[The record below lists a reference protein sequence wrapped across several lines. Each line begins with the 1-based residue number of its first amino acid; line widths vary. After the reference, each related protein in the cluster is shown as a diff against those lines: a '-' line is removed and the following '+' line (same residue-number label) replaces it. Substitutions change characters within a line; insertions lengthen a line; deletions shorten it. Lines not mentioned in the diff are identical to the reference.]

1 MTKQHSDK
9 STNRDDADARGE
21 HQYPDDATRPKRQV
35 AKPFERDP
43 EHYAAGANGTQ
54 QVTATPS
61 SSKSLSTDA
70 RPGSPQRDVEQDT
83 GKSGDDEQQKR

>member
-9 STNRDDADARGE
+9 STSRDDADARGE
-21 HQYPDDATRPKRQV
+21 HQYPDDATRPKRKVV
-35 AKPFERDP
+35 APFERNP

-61 SSKSLSTDA
+61 SGRPAGTDA
-70 RPGSPQRDVEQDT
+70 KAGLPRRDAEQGT
-83 GKSGDDEQQKR
+83 GSGDSEQR